1 MISMEVKLV
10 GQKRQKTHPQ
20 LFKVQYKFFAWKK
33 EEKFFCLDK
42 FRVKL
47 RIFLQGLTL
56 LNL

>member
-47 RIFLQGLTL
+47 RIVYRV
-56 LNL
+56 